1 MKKIKNQLKTI
12 AKSLLS
18 LSNKVEKI
26 GDRADALMPVKPAP
40 AAKKASAKKAPAKKA
55 PAKKASAKK
64 APAKKAPA
72 KKALAKKAP
81 AKKAPAKKAP
91 AKKAPAKKAP
101 AKKAAAKKKPRA
113 AKAAPSKQ
121 STVLDSV
128 FGSIKSARSGITVA
142 ELKKELDLNAKQLSN
157 ALYKLA
163 KKGKIEAKSRGLYF
177 KK

>member
-26 GDRADALMPVKPAP
+26 AERADALIPVKPAP
-40 AAKKASAKKAPAKKA
+40 AAKKT
-55 PAKKASAKK
+55 
-64 APAKKAPA
+64 
-72 KKALAKKAP
+72 
-81 AKKAPAKKAP
+81 
-91 AKKAPAKKAP
+91 P

-113 AKAAPSKQ
+113 AKAAPAKQ
-121 STVLDSV
+121 LTVLDSV
-128 FGSIKSARSGITVA
+128 FGAIESAQNGITVA
-142 ELKKELDLNAKQLSN
+142 ALKKEMDLNAKQLSN

-163 KKGKIEAKSRGLYF
+163 KKGKIEAKSRGIYF

>member
-26 GDRADALMPVKPAP
+26 AERADALMPVKPAP
-40 AAKKASAKKAPAKKA
+40 AAKKAPAPAKKA
-55 PAKKASAKK
+55 PT
-64 APAKKAPA
+64 
-72 KKALAKKAP
+72 KKAP

-91 AKKAPAKKAP
+91 AKKAP
-101 AKKAAAKKKPRA
+101 AKKKPRA

-128 FGSIKSARSGITVA
+128 FGAIESAQNGITVA
-142 ELKKELDLNAKQLSN
+142 ELKKGMDLNAKQLSN
-157 ALYKLA
+157 ALYKLT